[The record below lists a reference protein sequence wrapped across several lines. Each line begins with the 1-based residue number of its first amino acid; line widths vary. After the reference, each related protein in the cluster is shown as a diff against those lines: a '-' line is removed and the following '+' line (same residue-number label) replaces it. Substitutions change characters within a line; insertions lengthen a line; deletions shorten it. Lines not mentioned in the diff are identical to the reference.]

1 MQPLK
6 IVIPGNFW
14 DVQIY
19 RDRLH
24 LWDMEGNLSTYN
36 WEESLEVLF
45 AQNQEKRLPIL
56 CAFSQGDYLYGEK
69 FKLIFEDLDFK
80 ELLQNKFSSLQ
91 QSLEINLQLRGLQST
106 PFRELHTDS
115 EIYDNKLYAI
125 TDAGLWS
132 TGAHKN
138 GTGNPVSSRPKKI
151 WDCNLQSIRAH
162 SNRLA
167 LSGGSDGLFEHRI
180 SGDDIYQSDFAKID
194 SKITQLSSRHSLY
207 STWAFSSIFNT
218 SDVDASFLVGN
229 YWTNDIQGRRLNNGN
244 IYELSEIFEDITP
257 EGFSW
262 AENEKIYYAQNGQ
275 IKIVRFNQQNTSPN
289 SDASPFN
296 PVSIENIEMLAAE
309 NIIMADTAKFG
320 AIIEDFNGLTILRSD
335 GETYRIDGNISRWRI
350 YPRSKRYENH
360 LHIILDDRIEIYSF
374 NHDYFVEQR
383 TKKFGIEHKEPV
395 AFRGSR

>member
-19 RDRLH
+19 RDRLY
-24 LWDMEGNLSTYN
+24 LWDMEGSLSTYN
-36 WEESLEVLF
+36 WEESLEALF
-45 AQNQEKRLPIL
+45 TQNQENKLPIL

-69 FKLIFEDLDFK
+69 FKLIFEDADFK
-80 ELLQNKFSSLQ
+80 ELLSNKFTRLSSIF
-91 QSLEINLQLRGLQST
+91 EINLELRGQQNN

-125 TDAGLWS
+125 TDTGLWS
-132 TGAHKN
+132 TGAHKS
-138 GTGNPVSSRPKKI
+138 GTGNPVSSRPKKV

-167 LSGGSDGLFEHRI
+167 LSGGSDGLFEFRI
-180 SGDDIYQSDFAKID
+180 NGDDIYQSGFSKID
-194 SKITQLSSRHSLY
+194 SNITQLSNRHSLY

-218 SDVDASFLVGN
+218 SDVDTSFLVGN
-229 YWTNDIQGRRLNNGN
+229 YWSNDGLERRLNNGK
-244 IYELSEIFEDITP
+244 IYELSDIFDDVMP
-257 EGFSW
+257 YGFSW
-262 AENEKIYYAQNGQ
+262 AENEKIYYAQDGQ
-275 IKIVRFNQQNTSPN
+275 IKIVRFNQQNTA
-289 SDASPFN
+289 SDSDNSPFN
-296 PVSIENIEMLAAE
+296 SISSENIESIVAE
-309 NIIMADTAKFG
+309 NILMADTAKFG
-320 AIIEDFNGLTILRSD
+320 AIIEDFNGLTVLRSD
-335 GETYRIDGNISRWRI
+335 GEHYRIDGCITRWRI

-360 LHIILDDRIEIYSF
+360 LHVILDDRIEIYSF

-383 TKKFGIEHKEPV
+383 TKKFGIEHKEQV